1 MKLSMPLVY
10 AGNPREAA
18 DQVAGLEKAGLDTV
32 WVAEPYGFDSPT
44 LMGYLAAKTETV
56 EIGAGILN
64 IYSRTP
70 GALLQTAA
78 GLDNV
83 SGGRAVIGLG
93 ASGPQVIEGFHGVP
107 YDKPLGRTR
116 EIIELLRQGLRREA
130 LTSDGIYKLPLP
142 ADQGLGLGK
151 PLKLLNKPERPA
163 IPLWVAALG
172 EKNVAGTAEYADGW
186 LPFLFHPEKAED
198 VWGDALARGHR
209 QAPGRPRRRSR
220 SPPAAWSRSA
230 SDVKGMLDLMRPM
243 YALYVGGMG
252 ARGKNFYNDL
262 ACQYGYEKEA
272 KEIQDLYL
280 DGHKRDA
287 EAKVPLEWLEAGN
300 LVGPESY
307 VKERIAAF
315 ARGRRHQPAGHP
327 GLRRPGRHDPPG
339 QGMGVLTG
347 EVSAPA
353 SADHGVGARW
363 KPATTA
369 SRVS

>member
-10 AGNPREAA
+10 AGNPRAAA
-18 DQVAGLEKAGLDTV
+18 DQVAGLEKAGLDTI

-116 EIIELLRQGLRREA
+116 EIVGLLRKGLRREA

-151 PLKLLNKPERPA
+151 PLKLLNKPERA
-163 IPLWVAALG
+163 EIPLWVAALG
-172 EKNVAGTAEYADGW
+172 QKNVAGTAEYADGW
-186 LPFLFHPEKAED
+186 LPFLFHPEKAAD
-198 VWGDALARGHR
+198 VWGDALAAGT
-209 QAPGRPRRRSR
+209 AKRPDTLG
-220 SPPAAWSRSA
+220 PLEISA
-230 SDVKGMLDLMRPM
+230 GGMVAIGEDVKDRLDLMRPM

-262 ACQYGYEKEA
+262 ACQYGFEKEA

-287 EAKVPLEWLEAGN
+287 EAKVPLAWLEAGN
-300 LVGPESY
+300 LVGPASY
-307 VKERIAAF
+307 VQERIAAF
-315 ARGRRHQPAGHP
+315 AAAGVTS
-327 GLRRPGRHDPPG
+327 L
-339 QGMGVLTG
+339 Q
-347 EVSAPA
+347 VSPA
-353 SADHGVGARW
+353 SED
-363 KPATTA
+363 PAATI
-369 SRVS
+369 RQVKEWVS